1 MIKSSAEYLHMSD
14 SSLTITYTITSL
26 TTASGMSTIV
36 WNMAEAVSG
45 ATSSRTG
52 DKFKTSDLA
61 SGVEST
67 DSDYDK
73 LVLLQTN
80 FETLAAPYFK
90 AFAVQARAAMDAD
103 FTDLLDDLTDSVEG
117 FSVGNILNTPL
128 SGSVVID

>member
-1 MIKSSAEYLHMSD
+1 MSD
-14 SSLTITYTITSL
+14 STLTITYTITSI
-26 TTASGMSTIV
+26 TTTGGMSTIV

-61 SGVEST
+61 DGVDSR

-73 LVLLQTN
+73 LLKLQAN
-80 FETLAAPYFK
+80 FEALAAGYFK

-103 FTDLLDDLTDSVEG
+103 FANLLDDSTNDVEG
-117 FSVGNILNTPL
+117 FSVGNILNTPI
-128 SGSVVID
+128 SGSVTIV

>member
-1 MIKSSAEYLHMSD
+1 MSD
-14 SSLTITYTITSL
+14 STLTITYTITSL
-26 TTASGMSTIV
+26 TTSNGTSTIV
-36 WNMAEAVSG
+36 WNMAEAISG

-61 SGVEST
+61 DGVESI

-73 LVLLQTN
+73 LLKLQAN

-103 FTDLLDDLTDSVEG
+103 FTNLLDDLTNDVEG
-117 FSVGNILNTPL
+117 FSVGNILNTPI
-128 SGSVVID
+128 SGSVTID